1 MIQVGTGGFGATWCR
16 EFLQSSLRDGRVQ
29 VVAAVD
35 LNPAALQNAQRY
47 LGLPPERCYT
57 SLEQAFAQN
66 PADFCTIVVPPA
78 VHEAVVDLA
87 LQHDMDIL
95 SEKPIADTLEASVRI
110 VQKVT
115 QAGSKMGVTMSNRFG
130 QEKATLRHE
139 LRSGRYGRL
148 DYLVLRLTCNCRTYG
163 SWGAF
168 RHEISD
174 PLLIEAG
181 VHHLDLLAEL
191 ADSDCEVVYAESWSP
206 SWAEYAGPSQGL
218 VTMRF
223 ENGCR
228 ALYEG
233 AKSNA
238 VGLNGWTDEYVRAEC
253 ELATLILDHRG
264 LEVFDYDPAGAWATA
279 REGSGRRIP
288 LLRGS
293 RWGHALLIE
302 QFIDWLD
309 GGDPMETNV
318 EDNLRSVALV
328 AAAVRSSR
336 TEAPVNV
343 AQLLERTLREVRPLG
358 SPSCFPMK
366 VAVKRALTSRF
377 RLCLG
382 CLSGRMTKRSAR
394 SVGHNG

>member
-35 LNPAALQNAQRY
+35 LNPAALQNAQRC

-115 QAGSKMGVTMSNRFG
+115 QAGSKMGVTM
-130 QEKATLRHE
+130 
-139 LRSGRYGRL
+139 
-148 DYLVLRLTCNCRTYG
+148 
-163 SWGAF
+163 
-168 RHEISD
+168 
-174 PLLIEAG
+174 
-181 VHHLDLLAEL
+181 
-191 ADSDCEVVYAESWSP
+191 
-206 SWAEYAGPSQGL
+206 
-218 VTMRF
+218 
-223 ENGCR
+223 
-228 ALYEG
+228 
-233 AKSNA
+233 
-238 VGLNGWTDEYVRAEC
+238 
-253 ELATLILDHRG
+253 ILGHRG